1 MSITWCLMMLSVL
14 VYISHMPSFVM
25 CVFPVISV
33 GSLTKPVER
42 RIHGLL

>member
-1 MSITWCLMMLSVL
+1 
-14 VYISHMPSFVM
+14 M

-42 RIHGLL
+42 RIRGLL